1 MSTDQKPGLPR
12 GFWRGAAI
20 GAPIG
25 LAMWAL
31 IVVALA
37 WLL

>member
-12 GFWRGAAI
+12 SFWRGAAI
-20 GAPIG
+20 GVPIG
-25 LAMWAL
+25 LAMWAV
-31 IVVALA
+31 IVAAV